1 MGSPELLNP
10 ADESTRLF
18 DEVESIRNDMLR
30 LVEDSADLLQDTHA
44 RHRLSALNLLHYLAL
59 RSRDLR
65 PLQAR
70 LADAGLSSL
79 GRAESHVLAAV
90 EAVLSVL
97 RPLSGRPDGGVAP
110 TPGRIDQAA
119 GQKLLDAHT
128 DAVLGSRP
136 AGRGVAIM
144 VTMPSEAA
152 DDYTLVSRLL
162 QQGMDCMRINCAHD
176 TSEQWARMIQHLRR
190 AEEQHGRRCRVLMDL
205 AGPKVRTG
213 PIEPGPRVVKVRP
226 QRDLRRLR
234 HRPGTRVAIR

>member
-1 MGSPELLNP
+1 M
-10 ADESTRLF
+10 
-18 DEVESIRNDMLR
+18 
-30 LVEDSADLLQDTHA
+30 
-44 RHRLSALNLLHYLAL
+44 
-59 RSRDLR
+59 R

-90 EAVLSVL
+90 EAVLLSCDA
-97 RPLSGRPDGGVAP
+97 LSGRPDSGGAP

-119 GQKLLDAHT
+119 GQRLLDAHT
-128 DAVLGSRP
+128 EAVLGPRP

-176 TSEQWARMIQHLRR
+176 SPRAMGPHDPAPAARGGAARPILSGPDGSRGTQSPHR
-190 AEEQHGRRCRVLMDL
+190 ATRARS
-205 AGPKVRTG
+205 
-213 PIEPGPRVVKVRP
+213 
-226 QRDLRRLR
+226 RLL
-234 HRPGTRVAIR
+234 